1 MKKQKEILK
10 AVINGEERLE
20 TYIHGTPF
28 ETVAAWL
35 AISDAVVRA
44 LEEAPVLKGGD
55 QRKAMLEV
63 LAQSFKDNVVENA
76 KDADNAD
83 DDDDCDDDDC
93 NDCDSQ
99 EKCDF
104 YNKAVEH
111 GLSKDEAMLLT
122 LLGKIIGGK
131 K

>member
-1 MKKQKEILK
+1 MQKEILK
-10 AVINGEERLE
+10 AVINSKENLE

-35 AISDAVVRA
+35 ALSDAVARA

-55 QRKAMLEV
+55 QRKAMLEI
-63 LAQSFKDNVVENA
+63 LAQSFKDNVGENA
-76 KDADNAD
+76 KDADDAD
-83 DDDDCDDDDC
+83 DDDCSDCEH
-93 NDCDSQ
+93 CDSQ
-99 EKCDF
+99 EECDF

-131 K
+131 KQ